1 MSRSINVTDLPEF
14 DMATQ
19 LRDESDFAEYLS
31 LVLEDGDSDEVKRAI
46 GHVAKAR
53 GMTQIAKETGLGRE
67 SLYKALSAGAKP
79 RFETILLV
87 LRALN
92 IDLKAVSHEAAHH

>member
-1 MSRSINVTDLPEF
+1 MSRPINVANLPEF
-14 DMATQ
+14 DMASQ
-19 LRDESDFAEYLS
+19 LRDENDIAEYLS
-31 LVLEDGDSDEVKRAI
+31 MVLEDGDSDELIRAI

-53 GMTQIAKETGLGRE
+53 GMTQIAKDTGLGRE

>member
-1 MSRSINVTDLPEF
+1 MRQFINLKKLPDF
-14 DMATQ
+14 DMASQ
-19 LRDESDFAEYLS
+19 LRDEADIAEYLTM
-31 LVLEDGDSDEVKRAI
+31 VLEDGDSDELIRAI

-53 GMTQIAKETGLGRE
+53 GMTQIARDTGLGRE
-67 SLYKALSAGAKP
+67 SLYKALTAGAKP

-92 IDLKAVSHEAAHH
+92 IDLKAVSHRAAHQ

>member
-1 MSRSINVTDLPEF
+1 MSRLTNVTNLPDF
-14 DMATQ
+14 DMASQ
-19 LRDESDFAEYLS
+19 LRDENDIAEYLS
-31 LVLEDGDSDEVKRAI
+31 MVLEEGDSDELVRAI
-46 GHVAKAR
+46 GYVAKAR

-67 SLYKALSAGAKP
+67 SLYKSLSAGAKP

-92 IDLKAVSHEAAHH
+92 IDLKAVSHKAVQY

>member
-1 MSRSINVTDLPEF
+1 MSRSINVTDLPDF

-19 LRDESDFAEYLS
+19 PRDENDIAEYLS
-31 LVLEDGDSDEVKRAI
+31 LVLEDGDSDEIIRAI

-67 SLYKALSAGAKP
+67 SLYKTLSAGAKP